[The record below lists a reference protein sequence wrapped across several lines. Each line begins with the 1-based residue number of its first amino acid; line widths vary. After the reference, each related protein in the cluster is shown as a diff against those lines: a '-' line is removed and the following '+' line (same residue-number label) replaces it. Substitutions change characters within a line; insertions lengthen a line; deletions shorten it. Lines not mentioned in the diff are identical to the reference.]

1 MKKVDA
7 IVQTVM
13 IGMCIITAV
22 TIYIPMLILPFIG
35 LWQLITSGVAFFY
48 RKNTRKID
56 QTLLKIYWLAVFGY
70 AVLSAISYIIFPSRD
85 FTMILL
91 VLLPWSFA
99 FYCLTITWLRAINNH
114 GDMQE
119 KKTTETQFLDN
130 IDF

>member
-35 LWQLITSGVAFFY
+35 LWQLITSGVAFY
-48 RKNTRKID
+48 RNYKGMETLIKI
-56 QTLLKIYWLAVFGY
+56 WLAVFGY

-85 FTMILL
+85 FTLILL
-91 VLLPWSFA
+91 VLLPWASRFIA
-99 FYCLTITWLRAINNH
+99 LL
-114 GDMQE
+114 
-119 KKTTETQFLDN
+119 
-130 IDF
+130 